1 MLLFEIFASSKNDVH
16 GSKGVAMISEDGK
29 KERAD
34 KEPLNFTKAAIE
46 ALPVPAKGAPW
57 KYYYDTK
64 VSGLAIGVGPS
75 GIKTF
80 ILYRKVNRKPERI
93 KIGRYPDLTVDK
105 ARAMAVT
112 LISDIAGGANPA
124 ELKRARRAEMTF
136 GDLFDQYHKNH
147 SVPHKKT
154 ADEDKQ
160 KFDKYLSNNKDGIN
174 LASRRL
180 SEITKAEVA
189 QLFAKISKSHRVT
202 ANRVLALVSSIFGKA
217 IEWGIWNQINPCQG
231 IRKHSEVSRD
241 RFLQPDELPKFFE
254 QVLAYPNTTVRDYI
268 LISLLTAARRSNV
281 LAMNWND
288 VNLERGEW
296 RIRETKNG
304 TPQSVPLVPDA
315 IVILEARK
323 NSTACSDS
331 EFVFPG
337 AGESGHL
344 VEPKKA
350 WKIILDKAGIADLR
364 LHDLRRTM
372 GSWQAGTGANLSV
385 IGRSLN
391 HKSTQTTAIYA
402 RLWLEPV
409 RNSMETAASAMF
421 AAAGLNSEKRIDEEI
436 SDDE

>member
-1 MLLFEIFASSKNDVH
+1 M
-16 GSKGVAMISEDGK
+16 SENEE

-34 KEPLNFTKAAIE
+34 KESLNFTKAAIE
-46 ALPVPAKGAPW
+46 ALPVPEKGKPW

-75 GIKTF
+75 GVKTF

-105 ARAMAVT
+105 ARAQAMNLNA
-112 LISDIAGGANPA
+112 DIANGANPA
-124 ELKRARRAEMTF
+124 ELKRGRRAEMTF
-136 GDLFDQYHKNH
+136 GNLFDQYYKNH

-154 ADEDKQ
+154 YDEDKQ
-160 KFDKYLSNNKDGIN
+160 KFDKYLSSNKDGIN
-174 LASRRL
+174 LASRQL
-180 SEITKAEVA
+180 SAITKAEIA
-189 QLFAKISKSHRVT
+189 QLFAKISKEHKVT
-202 ANRVLALVSSIFGKA
+202 ANRVLALVSSVFGKA
-217 IEWGIWNQINPCQG
+217 IEWGIWHQINPCHG
-231 IRKHSEVSRD
+231 MRKHSENSRD

-254 QVLAYPNTTVRDYI
+254 QVLAYPNATVRDYI
-268 LISLLTAARRSNV
+268 LISLLTGARRSNV
-281 LAMNWND
+281 LAMTWAE

-296 RIRETKNG
+296 RISETKNG

-315 IVILEARK
+315 IEILKARK
-323 NSTACSDS
+323 RSLACADS
-331 EFVFPG
+331 PFVFPG
-337 AGESGHL
+337 SGESRHL

-402 RLWLEPV
+402 RLWMTPV
-409 RNSMETAASAMF
+409 RDSMQTAATAMML
-421 AAAGLNSEKRIDEEI
+421 AAGLASEGSDG
-436 SDDE
+436 DDETQDGE

>member
-1 MLLFEIFASSKNDVH
+1 MNEQA
-16 GSKGVAMISEDGK
+16 
-29 KERAD
+29 ERAGRNA
-34 KEPLNFTKAAIE
+34 LNFTKAAIE
-46 ALPVPAKGAPW
+46 ALPVPEKGW

-64 VSGLAIGVGPS
+64 VSGLAIGVGS
-75 GIKTF
+75 TGVKTF

-105 ARAMAVT
+105 ARAAAT
-112 LISDIAGGANPA
+112 NLNADIANGANPA
-124 ELKRARRAEMTF
+124 ELKRVRRAEMTF
-136 GDLFDQYHKNH
+136 GDLFDQYYKNH

-160 KFDKYLSNNKDGIN
+160 KFEKYLSSNKDGVN
-174 LASRRL
+174 LASRQL
-180 SEITKAEVA
+180 SQITKADIG
-189 QLFAKISKSHRVT
+189 QLFTKIGKSHKVT

-217 IEWGIWNQINPCQG
+217 IEWGIWSQINPCHG

-241 RFLQPDELPKFFE
+241 RFLHPDELPKFFE
-254 QVLAYPNTTVRDYI
+254 HLLVYPNATVRDYI
-268 LISLLTAARRSNV
+268 LMSLLTGARRSNV
-281 LAMNWND
+281 LAMRWD
-288 VNLERGEW
+288 QVNLERAEW
-296 RIRETKNG
+296 RIPDTKNG

-315 IVILEARK
+315 IAILEARK
-323 NSTACSDS
+323 KLAVCAESPY
-331 EFVFPG
+331 VFPG
-337 AGESGHL
+337 SGESGHL

-402 RLWLEPV
+402 RLWMEPV
-409 RNSMETAASAMF
+409 RNSME
-421 AAAGLNSEKRIDEEI
+421 AAAEAMLAAARIVRTPESIEGSGDE
-436 SDDE
+436 

>member
-1 MLLFEIFASSKNDVH
+1 MM
-16 GSKGVAMISEDGK
+16 GEDGK

-64 VSGLAIGVGPS
+64 VSGLAIGIGPS
-75 GIKTF
+75 GVKTF
-80 ILYRKVNRKPERI
+80 VLYRKVNRKPERI

-105 ARAMAVT
+105 ARTMAVT

-124 ELKRARRAEMTF
+124 ELKRARRTEMTF

-160 KFDKYLSNNKDGIN
+160 KFDKYLSNNKEGIN

-254 QVLAYPNTTVRDYI
+254 QVLAYPNVTVRDYI
-268 LISLLTAARRSNV
+268 LISLLTGARRSNV

-288 VNLERGEW
+288 VNLERAEW

-315 IVILEARK
+315 IAILEARK
-323 NSTACSDS
+323 NSAACSDS

-402 RLWLEPV
+402 RLWMEPV
-409 RNSMETAASAMF
+409 RNSMETATTAMMQ
-421 AAAGLNSEKRIDEEI
+421 AAGLVATDQSESEAAED
-436 SDDE
+436 